1 MNTNPHGPRW
11 VLATACLIAL
21 LAGVLTLVSSSSVRR
36 GAVVLAVTGAASV
49 VASLAALRKGL
60 RSPLTARVIV
70 TIALVTVA
78 GLAAGLLF
86 REDYFGG
93 SCGEADWP
101 SGHLHAGY
109 PYSWLDG
116 HICVPPSNAL
126 REYARQHRDE
136 ATWAPDL
143 PALGIDLAFWAS
155 AGVLA
160 STALEFARRPTAE
173 QEPHV
178 KPGTTR

>member
-1 MNTNPHGPRW
+1 MNTSLHVPRW
-11 VLATACLIAL
+11 AIVVACLIAL
-21 LAGVLTLVSSSSVRR
+21 LAGVLTLVSSSSVQR
-36 GAVVLAVTGAASV
+36 GAVVLAVTGAAFV
-49 VASLAALRKGL
+49 MASLTALREGL
-60 RSPLTARVIV
+60 RSRVPVRVIV
-70 TIALVTVA
+70 TIAIVAVA
-78 GLAAGLLF
+78 GSAAGLLF

-116 HICVPPSNAL
+116 HVCVPPSNTL

-160 STALEFARRPTAE
+160 STALAFVRRPTVE
-173 QEPHV
+173 QEPYV
-178 KPGTTR
+178 KPGTTG